1 MFGAPQTH
9 QDADLGWWNTA
20 QGKDDLVGV
29 APVPAPPRGAPLSRT
44 GVAEEVQAT
53 ANMTHPYGHR
63 HERAL

>member
-9 QDADLGWWNTA
+9 QDADLGWWDTA

-44 GVAEEVQAT
+44 GVAFKPT